1 MNSSRRNF
9 LAAAGLTLPAAAS
22 ASRMSTPAPAGAP
35 QAAPK
40 IQGGALRFST
50 LGKTGLKVT
59 RVAFGCMITSDAS
72 VVEKAADLGINY
84 FDTARGYQG
93 GNNERM
99 VGAALKSRRK
109 DLILSTKTHASGKD
123 ALLADLETSLKTLG
137 TDYVDIW
144 FMHAK
149 GKASEI
155 NADHLEAIT
164 AAKKAGKVRFGG
176 VSTHGGQDD
185 VIQGV
190 IKTPELEVVLLAYN
204 FTMDQ
209 KITDAAAAAAKA
221 GKGVVAMKVMAGGL
235 KRTKPGDKLY
245 NTLKKDGAMVA
256 ALKWVLNNPNIQTTI
271 PSMTDMDQ
279 LDENFKAMSGGFS
292 DTDKQVLAAHLD
304 YIKPLYCRMCGS
316 CEGTCPKGVPVA
328 DVLRFLTYA
337 EGYGQFQLGRERFLE
352 LPQEVADVRCND
364 CSSCPV
370 QCPNGVNVAGRL
382 VRAQELFA

>member
-1 MNSSRRNF
+1 
-9 LAAAGLTLPAAAS
+9 
-22 ASRMSTPAPAGAP
+22 
-35 QAAPK
+35 
-40 IQGGALRFST
+40 
-50 LGKTGLKVT
+50 
-59 RVAFGCMITSDAS
+59 
-72 VVEKAADLGINY
+72 
-84 FDTARGYQG
+84 
-93 GNNERM
+93 M

-316 CEGTCPKGVPVA
+316 CEGH
-328 DVLRFLTYA
+328 
-337 EGYGQFQLGRERFLE
+337 
-352 LPQEVADVRCND
+352 LP
-364 CSSCPV
+364 
-370 QCPNGVNVAGRL
+370 
-382 VRAQELFA
+382 